1 MKLIYTI
8 DRQKFHESIC
18 TKRKSCTKAN
28 KIDINREKYRRVNLY
43 TQFKKKKKKNQKDA
57 IVKESHFWNN
67 LKRNETKREV
77 CV

>member
-43 TQFKKKKKKNQKDA
+43 TQLKKKKKQKEA
-57 IVKESHFWNN
+57 IAKESHFWNN
-67 LKRNETKREV
+67 LIRNETKREV

>member
-1 MKLIYTI
+1 MKLIYTT

-43 TQFKKKKKKNQKDA
+43 TQLKKKKTKKKRLQKKA
-57 IVKESHFWNN
+57 TF
-67 LKRNETKREV
+67 ETT
-77 CV
+77 